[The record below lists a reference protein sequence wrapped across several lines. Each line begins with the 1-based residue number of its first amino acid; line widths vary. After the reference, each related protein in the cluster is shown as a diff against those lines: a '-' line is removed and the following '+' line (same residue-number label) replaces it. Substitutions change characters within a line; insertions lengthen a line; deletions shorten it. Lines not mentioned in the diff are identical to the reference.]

1 MTPPAAPQISSQ
13 PDWLNNRTDTWQAAI
28 KLEQVARR
36 EVVDQIQQA
45 RTRRVQQTIVLFL
58 AAVGLISA
66 VVWLDTNAAVKANT
80 ASKTQAVLPST
91 AANQAV
97 APSANT
103 EAMLTRPVHTEP
115 RVTSSVTTA
124 VGTSA
129 VGISAQAGLSMDPS
143 ALTAH

>member
-58 AAVGLISA
+58 AAVGLICA
-66 VVWLDTNAAVKANT
+66 VVWLDTNT
-80 ASKTQAVLPST
+80 AGKTQAVLPST

-124 VGTSA
+124 VGTPA

-143 ALTAH
+143 ALTVR

>member
-58 AAVGLISA
+58 AAVGLICA
-66 VVWLDTNAAVKANT
+66 VVWLDMNAAG
-80 ASKTQAVLPST
+80 KTQAVLPST
-91 AANQAV
+91 VANQAV
-97 APSANT
+97 SPSANT
-103 EAMLTRPVHTEP
+103 EAMLTRPVHTDP
-115 RVTSSVTTA
+115 RVTSSVTSA
-124 VGTSA
+124 VGTTA

-143 ALTAH
+143 TMTVR

>member
-66 VVWLDTNAAVKANT
+66 VIWLDANTANKTNT

-97 APSANT
+97 APSAN
-103 EAMLTRPVHTEP
+103 AEP
-115 RVTSSVTTA
+115 QVTSSVTTA

-129 VGISAQAGLSMDPS
+129 VGISAHTGLSMDPS